1 MTRLTTVGVHF
12 TSTGDVS
19 KRQKLFRVNPDVDA
33 QDTLNTASDFIS
45 TVMDVLMDAAMGE
58 KPLEGNNAF
67 MVVHTLESA
76 KAALDAV
83 WGKLE
88 EVNDTQ
94 PGA

>member
-1 MTRLTTVGVHF
+1 MKRLTTLEVHF

-19 KRQKLFRVNPDVDA
+19 KKQKLFRVNSDIDA
-33 QDTLNTASDFIS
+33 QDTLNSASDFIS
-45 TVMDVLMDAAMGE
+45 TVMDILMDAAMGE
-58 KPLEGNNAF
+58 KPLEGSNAF
-67 MVVHTLESA
+67 MVVLTLESA

-88 EVNDTQ
+88 EVNDIR